1 MLYLFPFMVLIVIF
15 GRILIPCRSEKA
27 PQDWCASV
35 IAMGKELIRLVTEA
49 YPTGLQWKE
58 GGVDTSEYSAP
69 APAATPTPAAP
80 TPAVVEEKAGSATAM
95 SKLQEER
102 ARMAANRN
110 ADGSLKLKHVE
121 KSEMSHKN
129 PALRGNVKMAE
140 KKVT

>member
-1 MLYLFPFMVLIVIF
+1 
-15 GRILIPCRSEKA
+15 
-27 PQDWCASV
+27 
-35 IAMGKELIRLVTEA
+35 MGKELIRLVTEV

-58 GGVDTSEYSAP
+58 GGIDISEYSA
-69 APAATPTPAAP
+69 TPAAP
-80 TPAVVEEKAGSATAM
+80 TPAVVKEEKAGSATAM
-95 SKLQEER
+95 SKLQEEL

-110 ADGSLKLKHVE
+110 ADGTLKLKHVE

>member
-1 MLYLFPFMVLIVIF
+1 
-15 GRILIPCRSEKA
+15 
-27 PQDWCASV
+27 
-35 IAMGKELIRLVTEA
+35 MGKELIRLVTEV

-58 GGVDTSEYSAP
+58 NGIAISEYSATP
-69 APAATPTPAAP
+69 APTPTPVEEEKK
-80 TPAVVEEKAGSATAM
+80 VVEETAGSTTAM
-95 SKLQEER
+95 NKLQQEL

-110 ADGSLKLKHVE
+110 ADGTLKLKHVE